1 LHDVPVRGD
10 LFCNLSVQAAQRLNE
25 IKAPAVDP
33 KGAML
38 FIEAQ
43 QSRGFL
49 SSAPESEA
57 LH

>member
-25 IKAPAVDP
+25 IKSTAVDP

-49 SSAPESEA
+49 SSAPGK
-57 LH
+57 